1 MTDTAPPFR
10 KVLVANRGEIA
21 LRVVRGC
28 RDLGVESV
36 AICSEADQAAPHVR
50 YADEAY
56 TIGPAEASESYLA
69 IEKILDV
76 ARRSQA
82 EAVHPGYGFLAENAE
97 FARACTD
104 AGFVFIGPPPEAI
117 EKMGSKL
124 EARRTLQAAGVP
136 LIPGTIEPVR
146 NPSEAEQVAREIG
159 YPLLIKASAG
169 GGGKGIRE
177 VNDAEE
183 LPRAIANAQQEARAA
198 FGDDAIYVE
207 KLLRPVRH
215 IEIQLIADHQGQV
228 VTLGER
234 ECSIQRRR
242 QKLIEEAPA
251 PTITP
256 ELRMRMREAA
266 RKVAEACGYV
276 NAGTVEC
283 LVYDDDQFAFLEMN
297 TRLQVEHPVTEM
309 VWRVDLVAEQLRVAA
324 GQPLAFAE
332 NDLTM
337 RGWAIECRVAAEDP
351 YQGFLPSTGT
361 VHHYREPAG
370 PGIRV
375 DSGLYNG
382 MIVGVHY
389 DPLLAKIIARGLDRE
404 QARRRMLR
412 ALSEFRL
419 LGLQTNVPFHI
430 AMLQDPN
437 FIAGEIDTDYVERT
451 MHLTIDDRPDHT
463 DIAAFAAASFLQ
475 QNGASA
481 GTLSRE
487 QGSPAA
493 GSDPW
498 VQRSRGG
505 QGLMA
510 GWRRN

>member
-1 MTDTAPPFR
+1 MTDVTPPFR

-36 AICSEADQAAPHVR
+36 AIYSEVDQAAPHVR

-56 TIGPAEASESYLA
+56 AIGPAGATESYLVM
-69 IEKILDV
+69 EKILDA
-76 ARRSQA
+76 ARRSGA
-82 EAVHPGYGFLAENAE
+82 EAVHPGYGFLSENAE

-104 AGFVFIGPPPEAI
+104 AGFVFIGPPPEAM

-124 EARRTLQAAGVP
+124 NARRTLQAAGVP
-136 LIPGTIEPVR
+136 LIPGTVEPVH
-146 NPSEAEQVAREIG
+146 NPAEAEQVAQEIG

-177 VNDAEE
+177 VSSAEE
-183 LPRAIANAQQEARAA
+183 LPRAIANAQQESQAA
-198 FGDDAIYVE
+198 FGDDAIYIE

-215 IEIQLIADHQGQV
+215 IEIQIIADQQGNV
-228 VTLGER
+228 VTIGER

-242 QKLIEEAPA
+242 QKLIEEAPS
-251 PTITP
+251 PVMTP
-256 ELRMRMREAA
+256 ELRARMREAA
-266 RKVAEACGYV
+266 RNVAQACNYV

-297 TRLQVEHPVTEM
+297 ARLQVEHPVTEM

-324 GQPLAFAE
+324 GQPLSFDE
-332 NDLTM
+332 NDLQM
-337 RGWAIECRVAAEDP
+337 RGWSIECRVAAEDP

-382 MIVGVHY
+382 MTVGVHY
-389 DPLLAKIIARGLDRE
+389 DPLLAKIIARGIDRE

-419 LGLQTNVPFHI
+419 VGLQTNVPFHV
-430 AMLQDPN
+430 AMLQDQN

-463 DIAAFAAASFLQ
+463 DVAAIAAASFLHR
-475 QNGASA
+475 NGSGSSTAAVQRNGQSGSA
-481 GTLSRE
+481 DS
-487 QGSPAA
+487 
-493 GSDPW
+493 W
-498 VQRSRGG
+498 VQRGRGQRG
-505 QGLMA
+505 TVA
-510 GWRRN
+510 GWRRS

>member
-1 MTDTAPPFR
+1 MTDVTPPFR

-36 AICSEADQAAPHVR
+36 AIYSEVDQAAPHVR

-56 TIGPAEASESYLA
+56 AIGPAGANESYLVM
-69 IEKILDV
+69 EKILDA
-76 ARRSQA
+76 ARRSGA
-82 EAVHPGYGFLAENAE
+82 EAVHPGYGFLSENAE

-104 AGFVFIGPPPEAI
+104 AGFVFIGPPPEAM

-124 EARRTLQAAGVP
+124 NARRTLQAAGVP
-136 LIPGTIEPVR
+136 LIPGTVEPVH
-146 NPSEAEQVAREIG
+146 NPAEAEQVAQEIG

-177 VNDAEE
+177 VNSAEE
-183 LPRAIANAQQEARAA
+183 LPRAIANAQQESQAA
-198 FGDDAIYVE
+198 FGDDAIYIE

-215 IEIQLIADHQGQV
+215 IEIQIIADQQGNV
-228 VTLGER
+228 VTIGER

-242 QKLIEEAPA
+242 QKLIEEAPS
-251 PTITP
+251 PVMTP
-256 ELRMRMREAA
+256 ELRARMREAA
-266 RKVAEACGYV
+266 RNVAQACNYV

-297 TRLQVEHPVTEM
+297 ARLQVEHPVTEM

-324 GQPLAFAE
+324 GQPLSFDE
-332 NDLTM
+332 NDLQM
-337 RGWAIECRVAAEDP
+337 RGWSIECRVAAEDP

-382 MIVGVHY
+382 MTVGVHY
-389 DPLLAKIIARGLDRE
+389 DPLLAKIIARGMDRE

-419 LGLQTNVPFHI
+419 VGLQTNVPFHV
-430 AMLQDPN
+430 AMLQDPK

-463 DIAAFAAASFLQ
+463 DVAALAAASFLHR
-475 QNGASA
+475 NGS
-481 GTLSRE
+481 
-487 QGSPAA
+487 GSSTAA
-493 GSDPW
+493 VQRNGQSGGADAW
-498 VQRSRGG
+498 VQRGRGQRG
-505 QGLMA
+505 TVA
-510 GWRRN
+510 GWRRS